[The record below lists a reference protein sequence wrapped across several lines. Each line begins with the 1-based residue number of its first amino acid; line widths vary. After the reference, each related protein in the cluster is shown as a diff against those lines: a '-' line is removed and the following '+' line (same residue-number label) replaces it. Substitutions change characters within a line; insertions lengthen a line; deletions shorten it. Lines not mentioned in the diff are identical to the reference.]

1 VRGKAVESTWADLVV
16 GQEFRTAT
24 RTVTEADVVGF
35 ASLTGDFS
43 EVHVSE
49 SFARTTEFGQR
60 IAHGLLGLSYS
71 QALIVNPGTFRH
83 SAIAFLGMDSWRFR
97 QPILFGDTIHAAY
110 VIAELRPSKT
120 RPRQGIMDLDV
131 SVINQ
136 HGAVVQ
142 SGRQSLLM
150 SMDGVGARSPGDDG
164 ASGVR

>member
-1 VRGKAVESTWADLVV
+1 MDATWADLAV

-49 SFARTTEFGQR
+49 SFAQGTQFGQR
-60 IAHGLLGLSYS
+60 IAHGLLGLSYA
-71 QALIVNPGTFRH
+71 QALMVNPGTFR
-83 SAIAFLGMDSWRFR
+83 ACGIAFLGIDSWRFR

-110 VIAELRPSKT
+110 VIAELRPSRTK
-120 RPRQGIMDLDV
+120 PRQGIMGLDV
-131 SVINQ
+131 RVINQ

-150 SMDGVGARSPGDDG
+150 SMDPLDGRSPGRDG
-164 ASGVR
+164 TGGGR